1 MQHILSEHR
10 LGTEYLVGP
19 RAQVVKKPARAPVYG
34 LVYGLAGSAGMIQK
48 KKKKKCKGA
57 VVFVGMFFEGSNSAS
72 FPSFPTQTSLSPC
85 M

>member
-48 KKKKKCKGA
+48 KKKK
-57 VVFVGMFFEGSNSAS
+57 V
-72 FPSFPTQTSLSPC
+72 
-85 M
+85 